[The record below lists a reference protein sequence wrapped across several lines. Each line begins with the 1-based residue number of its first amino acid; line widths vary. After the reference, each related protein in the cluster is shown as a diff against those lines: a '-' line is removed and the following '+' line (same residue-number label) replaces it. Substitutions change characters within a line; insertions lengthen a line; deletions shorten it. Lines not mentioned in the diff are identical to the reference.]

1 MRLALELAD
10 AGLLAL
16 PEEGEMAAPSPGLAI
31 VDGETIIV
39 GREAAARA
47 RLTPRRLHSRFWQD
61 ISTEALGRPFGR
73 RLRAAD
79 LAWTHLSQLWREA
92 GHGVT
97 SVILALSGGRSETQL
112 GLILGVA
119 RSAGLPVD
127 GMVDGAVAASVGQCL
142 DKPVLHLDLELH
154 RIVLTVIAPGPKRQA
169 VLISDRVG
177 FVSLHNAWLRF
188 IAGEFLKH
196 TRFDPFHSA
205 ASEQILFDRLPA
217 ILSQLGRRKSTT
229 VTLAANEKPFTIEV
243 DREQM
248 ESAAKTQNHELDEL
262 IRSALAHQPGGVLLT
277 ARAANVPGLADRL
290 ARLTELEI
298 VELPLAA
305 AAASALL
312 LGQRIVAGGPA
323 LPFVTDLSEVEN

>member
-10 AGLLAL
+10 AGLVAL
-16 PEEGEMAAPSPGLAI
+16 PEEGEVAVPSPGLAI
-31 VDGETIIV
+31 IDGEAITI

-47 RLTPRRLHSRFWQD
+47 RLAPRRLNSRFWRD

-73 RLRAAD
+73 RLRSAD
-79 LAWTHLSQLWREA
+79 LAWTHLSQLWRET
-92 GHGVT
+92 GHSVT

-127 GMVDGAVAASVGQCL
+127 GLVDSAVAAAFGRANDTSM
-142 DKPVLHLDLELH
+142 LHLDLELH
-154 RIVLTVIAPGPKRQA
+154 RMVLTVIAPGPKQQA
-169 VLISDRVG
+169 VLVSDQVG
-177 FVSLHNAWLRF
+177 LVALHDAWLRF

-205 ASEQILFDRLPA
+205 ASEQELFDRLPT
-217 ILSQLGRRKSTT
+217 ILGQLGRRKSTT
-229 VTLAANEKPFTIEV
+229 VTLAANENPFTIEL

-248 ESAAKTQNHELDEL
+248 ESVAKTQNHELDEL

-277 ARAANVPGLADRL
+277 ARAASVPGLAVRL
-290 ARLTELEI
+290 ARLTGLEI

-312 LGQRIVAGGPA
+312 LAQRIVAPGPA
-323 LPFVTDLSEVEN
+323 LPFVTDLGTVEY